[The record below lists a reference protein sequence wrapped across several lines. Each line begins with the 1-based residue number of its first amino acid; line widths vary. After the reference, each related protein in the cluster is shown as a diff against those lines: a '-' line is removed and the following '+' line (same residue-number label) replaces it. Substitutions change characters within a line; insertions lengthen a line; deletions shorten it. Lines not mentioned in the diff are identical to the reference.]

1 MLAQKLNIPVLSPG
15 ELLRHEEEARTL
27 IGKKIKP
34 LIDSGKLVPNEI
46 IETIIDKFFKKK
58 KVKLGA
64 IFDGYPRKK
73 TQLELLKKRLNKIAG
88 KNDKIFAVLIDVKD
102 QEVKQRLGGRR
113 ACDCGAVYHL
123 KYNPPKVKN
132 ICDLCGKKLYIR
144 QDDKPKLIAD
154 RLKIY
159 HKEIKPMLDYWR
171 KINKL
176 IMINGGQGIERVQE
190 DIINNIQRC
199 SL

>member
-1 MLAQKLNIPVLSPG
+1 MLAQKLNLPVIALG
-15 ELLRHEEEARTL
+15 ELLRHEEEAGSA
-27 IGKKIKP
+27 IGKKVKP

-46 IETIIDKFFKKK
+46 IEAIINKFFKKTK
-58 KVKLGA
+58 AKSGA

-73 TQLELLKKRLNKIAG
+73 TQLELLKKRLNKITG
-88 KNDKIFAVLIDVKD
+88 ENDNIFAILISVKD
-102 QEVKQRLGGRR
+102 QEIKQRLGGRR

-123 KYNPPKVKN
+123 KYNPPKTKN

-159 HKEIKPMLDYWR
+159 RKEITPILGYWK
-171 KINKL
+171 KIGKL
-176 IMINGGQGIERVQE
+176 IVIDGEQSIEDVQK
-190 DIINNIQRC
+190 DIVGELNKKLI
-199 SL
+199 

>member
-58 KVKLGA
+58 KVKSGA